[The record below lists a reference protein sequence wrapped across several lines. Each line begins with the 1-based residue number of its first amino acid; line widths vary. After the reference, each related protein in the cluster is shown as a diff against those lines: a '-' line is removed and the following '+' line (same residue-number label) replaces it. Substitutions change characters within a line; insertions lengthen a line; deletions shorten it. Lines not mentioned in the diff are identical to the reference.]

1 VRVAFLLQ
9 DIELSGG
16 VGVVVEHASQLNRH
30 HGFDARIVLTRPQEE
45 THWPYRGLRD
55 VPVTTFDEARGE
67 RFDVV
72 AATWWETASV
82 LFQLDADRYV
92 YFLQLLEDS
101 TYHPNTPERLA
112 AALTTSLPV
121 RFVTEARWIAD
132 TVAHLQPGNRALY
145 VRNGIAKDVFC
156 SPPRLEPAVGHE
168 PLRIVIEGS
177 RHLPHKGVDDA
188 VAAVRLM
195 REPHEVTLV
204 TPHRGD
210 AAPDGV
216 DRWVSGLSHAELAE
230 LLRKHHVMLKLS
242 RVEGMYGPPLEA
254 FHMGVTCVTT
264 PVTGFD
270 EYVHHGWNGVVV
282 GWDDPRGTARA
293 LDLLARDRAR
303 LHHLR
308 HNALATARAWPSWEQ
323 SSRFMALALRAI
335 CREPP
340 PDPRPSGV
348 RLTSDFATVL
358 SESQRAVR
366 SIGIQRA
373 IVEDIK
379 AQKTWQWA
387 LAIRRTYHR
396 ARVPFGRV
404 RHVLHRLTGR

>member
-9 DIELSGG
+9 DIQLSGG

-30 HGFDARIVLTRPQEE
+30 HGFDARIVLTRPQEDA
-45 THWPYRGLRD
+45 HWAYRGLRD
-55 VPVTTFDEARGE
+55 VPVMTLDEARAE
-67 RFDVV
+67 RFDVA

-82 LFQLDADRYV
+82 LFQLRAERYV

-101 TYHPNTPERLA
+101 TYAPDEPERLA

-145 VRNGIAKDVFC
+145 VRNGIAKDVFR
-156 SPPRLEPAVGHE
+156 SPPRPRPAAAGE

-188 VAAVRLM
+188 LAAVRLM
-195 REPHEVTLV
+195 REPHDVTLV

-210 AAPDGV
+210 AALDGV
-216 DRWVSGLSHAELAE
+216 DRWVSGLSHAQMAE
-230 LLRKHHVMLKLS
+230 LLSERHVMLKLS

-254 FHMGVTCVTT
+254 FHMGATCVTT

-270 EYVHHGWNGVVV
+270 EYVDHGWNGVVV
-282 GWDDPRGTARA
+282 GWDDAHGTARA
-293 LDLLARDRAR
+293 LDLLARDRVR
-303 LHHLR
+303 LALMR
-308 HNALATARAWPSWEQ
+308 DNALATARAWPSWEQ

-335 CREPP
+335 HREPP
-340 PDPRPSGV
+340 PEPRAAGV
-348 RLTSDFATVL
+348 RLTSDFASVL
-358 SESQRAVR
+358 SESQRAAR
-366 SIGIQRA
+366 AIGIQRA

-387 LAIRRTYHR
+387 LAIRRAYHR
-396 ARVPFGRV
+396 ARAPLGRA
-404 RHVLHRLTGR
+404 RHALRQLRRR